1 MKHFMLIAAMFL
13 CLAVTLPTSAQA
25 GKKRDARV
33 AYVLKNL
40 RLKPD
45 VQAKFKPVLDAYLK
59 ELSDLKDP
67 YKKLKDELQDAIDAN
82 KLTAAQCDQLFE
94 AKQKQE
100 DKEPALNRKW
110 YAKFKT
116 VITAQQAYKAMK
128 LSDDKLE

>member
-1 MKHFMLIAAMFL
+1 MKRFMFIAVML
-13 CLAVTLPTSAQA
+13 VSLAVVMPSSAFA

-40 RLKPD
+40 RLKSD
-45 VQAKFKPVLDAYLK
+45 VQEKFRPILDAYLK
-59 ELSDLKDP
+59 ELGDLKDP
-67 YKKLKDELQDAIDAN
+67 YKNLKAELQDAIDGT
-82 KLTAAQCDQLFE
+82 KLTPAQCDQLFE

-100 DKEPALNRKW
+100 EQEPALNRKY

-116 VITAQQAYKAMK
+116 VLTTQQAYKAMK

>member
-1 MKHFMLIAAMFL
+1 MKNFMLIAAMFL
-13 CLAVTLPTSAQA
+13 SLAVPLPTSTFA

-40 RLKPD
+40 RLKAD
-45 VQAKFKPVLDAYLK
+45 VQEKFKPLLEAYLK

-67 YKKLKDELQDAIDAN
+67 YKKLKDSLQDAIDAG

-100 DKEPALNRKW
+100 DKEPALQRKW
-110 YAKFKT
+110 YTKFKT
-116 VITAQQAYKAMK
+116 ILTTQQAYKAMK
-128 LSDDKLE
+128 LSDDKIE

>member
-1 MKHFMLIAAMFL
+1 MKHFMLISVMLISMAVAMPST
-13 CLAVTLPTSAQA
+13 AHA

-40 RLKPD
+40 RLKSD
-45 VQAKFKPVLDAYLK
+45 VQEKFKPILDAYLK

-100 DKEPALNRKW
+100 EQEPALNRKW

-116 VITAQQAYKAMK
+116 ILTAQQAYKAMK

>member
-1 MKHFMLIAAMFL
+1 MKHFMLF
-13 CLAVTLPTSAQA
+13 AVMLLSLTVVTPTSAFA
-25 GKKRDARV
+25 GSKRDARV

-40 RLKPD
+40 KLKAD
-45 VQAKFKPVLDAYLK
+45 VQEKFKPLLIEYLK

-67 YKKLKDELQDAIDAN
+67 YKKLKDDLQDAIDAN

-94 AKQKQE
+94 TKQKQE
-100 DKEPALNRKW
+100 DKEPALNRKH

-116 VITAQQAYKAMK
+116 VLTAQQAYKAMK

>member
-1 MKHFMLIAAMFL
+1 MLF
-13 CLAVTLPTSAQA
+13 AVMLLSLTVVTPTSAFA
-25 GKKRDARV
+25 GSKRDARV

-40 RLKPD
+40 KLKAD
-45 VQAKFKPVLDAYLK
+45 VQEKFKPLLIEYLK

-67 YKKLKDELQDAIDAN
+67 YKKLKDDLQDAIDAN

-100 DKEPALNRKW
+100 DKEPALNRKH

-116 VITAQQAYKAMK
+116 VLTAQQAYKAMK

>member
-1 MKHFMLIAAMFL
+1 MLIS
-13 CLAVTLPTSAQA
+13 LAVVMPSVAQA

-33 AYVLKNL
+33 AYILKNL
-40 RLKPD
+40 RLKAD
-45 VQAKFKPVLDAYLK
+45 VQEKFKPILDAYLK
-59 ELSDLKDP
+59 ELSDIKDP
-67 YKKLKDELQDAIDAN
+67 YKKMKDELQDAIDAN

-100 DKEPALNRKW
+100 EQEPGLNRKW

-116 VITAQQAYKAMK
+116 VLTAQQAYKAMK

>member
-1 MKHFMLIAAMFL
+1 MFL
-13 CLAVTLPTSAQA
+13 AVMLLGLTVIMPSTAQA

-40 RLKPD
+40 RLKSD
-45 VQAKFKPVLDAYLK
+45 VEAKFKPLLDAYLK

-67 YKKLKDELQDAIDAN
+67 YKNLKDELQDAIDAN
-82 KLTAAQCDQLFE
+82 KLTPAQGDQLFE

-100 DKEPALNRKW
+100 EKEPAVQRKH

-116 VITAQQAYKAMK
+116 VLTTQQAYRAMK

>member
-1 MKHFMLIAAMFL
+1 MLISLTVVM
-13 CLAVTLPTSAQA
+13 PSSAHA
-25 GKKRDARV
+25 GSKRDARV

-40 RLKPD
+40 KLKSD
-45 VQAKFKPVLDAYLK
+45 VQEKFKPLLEAYLK

-67 YKKLKDELQDAIDAN
+67 YKDLKNELQDAIDGN

-100 DKEPALNRKW
+100 EKEPAVNRKH

-116 VITAQQAYKAMK
+116 VLTAQQAYKAMK

>member
-1 MKHFMLIAAMFL
+1 MKHFMLISVMLISMAVAMPST
-13 CLAVTLPTSAQA
+13 AHA

-40 RLKPD
+40 RLKSD
-45 VQAKFKPVLDAYLK
+45 VQEKFKPILDAYLK
-59 ELSDLKDP
+59 ELILVSVNP
-67 YKKLKDELQDAIDAN
+67 VDELQDAIDAN

-100 DKEPALNRKW
+100 EQEPALNRKW

-116 VITAQQAYKAMK
+116 ILTAQQAYKAMK

>member
-1 MKHFMLIAAMFL
+1 MFLAVMLIS
-13 CLAVTLPTSAQA
+13 LAVLMPSTAQA

-40 RLKPD
+40 RLKSD
-45 VQAKFKPVLDAYLK
+45 VQEKFKPMLDAYLK

-67 YKKLKDELQDAIDAN
+67 YKQLKDELQDAIDTN

-100 DKEPALNRKW
+100 ENEPALQRKW

-116 VITAQQAYKAMK
+116 VLTAQQAYKAMK

>member
-1 MKHFMLIAAMFL
+1 MKHFTLLVAMFL
-13 CLAVTLPTSAQA
+13 CLAMAMPTTAQA

-40 RLKPD
+40 RLKAD
-45 VQAKFKPVLDAYLK
+45 VQAKFKPVLEAYLK

-67 YKKLKDELQDAIDAN
+67 YKDLKNELQDAIDAN

-94 AKQKQE
+94 LKQKQE
-100 DKEPALNRKW
+100 DKEPSLNRKW

-116 VITAQQAYKAMK
+116 VISTQQAYKAMK

>member
-1 MKHFMLIAAMFL
+1 MLIAAIFISM
-13 CLAVTLPTSAQA
+13 AVVMPSSALA

-40 RLKPD
+40 RLKSD
-45 VQAKFKPVLDAYLK
+45 VQEKFKPLLDAYLK
-59 ELSDLKDP
+59 ELGDLKDP
-67 YKKLKDELQDAIDAN
+67 YKKLKDDLQDAIDAN

-94 AKQKQE
+94 AKQKQK

-116 VITAQQAYKAMK
+116 VLTTQQAYKAMK

>member
-1 MKHFMLIAAMFL
+1 MFIAVMLVS
-13 CLAVTLPTSAQA
+13 LAVVMPSSAFA

-40 RLKPD
+40 RLKSD
-45 VQAKFKPVLDAYLK
+45 VQEKFRPILDAYLK
-59 ELSDLKDP
+59 ELGDLKDP
-67 YKKLKDELQDAIDAN
+67 YKNLKDELQDAIDGN
-82 KLTAAQCDQLFE
+82 KLTPAQCDQLFE

-100 DKEPALNRKW
+100 EQEPALNRKY

-116 VITAQQAYKAMK
+116 VLTTQQAYKAMK

>member
-1 MKHFMLIAAMFL
+1 MLF
-13 CLAVTLPTSAQA
+13 AVMLLSLTVVTPTSAFA
-25 GKKRDARV
+25 GSKRDARV

-40 RLKPD
+40 KLKAD
-45 VQAKFKPVLDAYLK
+45 VQEKFKPLLEAYLK

-67 YKKLKDELQDAIDAN
+67 YKKLKDDLQDAIDAN

-100 DKEPALNRKW
+100 DKEPALNRKH

-116 VITAQQAYKAMK
+116 VLTAQQAYKAMK

>member
-1 MKHFMLIAAMFL
+1 MLISVML
-13 CLAVTLPTSAQA
+13 ISLAVAMPSIAHA

-40 RLKPD
+40 RLKSD
-45 VQAKFKPVLDAYLK
+45 VQEKFRPILDAYLK

-67 YKKLKDELQDAIDAN
+67 YKNLKDEFQDAIDAN
-82 KLTAAQCDQLFE
+82 KLTPAQCDQLFE

-100 DKEPALNRKW
+100 EKEPAIHRKY

-116 VITAQQAYKAMK
+116 VLTTQQAYKAMK
-128 LSDDKLE
+128 LSDDKIE

>member
-1 MKHFMLIAAMFL
+1 MKHFMLIAALFISM
-13 CLAVTLPTSAQA
+13 AVVMPSSAFA

-40 RLKPD
+40 RLKKD
-45 VQAKFKPVLDAYLK
+45 VQEKFRPILDAYLK
-59 ELSDLKDP
+59 ELGDLKDP
-67 YKKLKDELQDAIDAN
+67 YKKLKDEMEDAINAN

-100 DKEPALNRKW
+100 EKEPALNRKW

-116 VITAQQAYKAMK
+116 VITTQQAYKAMK
-128 LSDDKLE
+128 LSDDKIE

>member
-1 MKHFMLIAAMFL
+1 MKHFMLIAAML
-13 CLAVTLPTSAQA
+13 ISLSAAMPTTAQA
-25 GKKRDARV
+25 GKKRDARI

-40 RLKPD
+40 RLKSD
-45 VQAKFKPVLDAYLK
+45 VQEKFKPILDAYLK

-100 DKEPALNRKW
+100 EQEPALNRKW

-116 VITAQQAYKAMK
+116 ILTAQQAYKAMK

>member
-1 MKHFMLIAAMFL
+1 MFL
-13 CLAVTLPTSAQA
+13 AVMLLGLTVIMPSTAQA

-40 RLKPD
+40 RLKSD
-45 VQAKFKPVLDAYLK
+45 VEAKFKPLLDAYLK

-67 YKKLKDELQDAIDAN
+67 YKNLKDELQDAIDAN
-82 KLTAAQCDQLFE
+82 KLTPAQCDQLFE

-100 DKEPALNRKW
+100 EKEPAVQRKH

-116 VITAQQAYKAMK
+116 VLTTQQAYRAMK

>member
-1 MKHFMLIAAMFL
+1 MLIAVMFL
-13 CLAVTLPTSAQA
+13 GLTIVAPTSASA
-25 GKKRDARV
+25 GSKRDARV

-40 RLKPD
+40 RLKAD
-45 VQAKFKPVLDAYLK
+45 VQEKFKPLLEAYLK

-100 DKEPALNRKW
+100 DKEPALNRKY

-116 VITAQQAYKAMK
+116 VLTAQQAYKAMK

>member
-1 MKHFMLIAAMFL
+1 MLF
-13 CLAVTLPTSAQA
+13 AVMLLSLTVVTPTSAFA
-25 GKKRDARV
+25 GSKRDARV

-40 RLKPD
+40 KLKAD
-45 VQAKFKPVLDAYLK
+45 VQEKFKPLLIEYLK

-67 YKKLKDELQDAIDAN
+67 YKKLKDDLQDAIDAN
-82 KLTAAQCDQLFE
+82 ELTAAQCDQLFE

-100 DKEPALNRKW
+100 DKEPALNRKH

-116 VITAQQAYKAMK
+116 VLTAQQAYKAMK

>member
-1 MKHFMLIAAMFL
+1 MLIAAMFL
-13 CLAVTLPTSAQA
+13 SLAIVIPTSATA

-40 RLKPD
+40 RLKKD
-45 VQAKFKPVLDAYLK
+45 VQEKFRPILDAYLK
-59 ELSDLKDP
+59 ELGDLKDP
-67 YKKLKDELQDAIDAN
+67 YKKLKDEMEDAINAN
-82 KLTAAQCDQLFE
+82 KLTAVQCDQLFE

-100 DKEPALNRKW
+100 EKEPTLNRKY